1 MKIRELYASLD
12 ALWPRTLSAEWDNDG
27 LMCAADPERE
37 AVRAVVSLDA
47 TLPAIIRAKET
58 GSVLVTHHPM
68 IFRGAKNVVAG
79 DAIPDR
85 IIEAVRSGVAVMS
98 FHTRLDAADCGVN
111 DALAEKIGVAV
122 SGTFGDEE
130 CPTIGRIGTL
140 AAPVTLDE
148 FSLRVKN
155 ALGSP
160 LVRVTGDGSRIVSRI
175 AAVGGSGGDFID
187 AARAAGADVLVTGEV
202 GYNRAEDGAETG
214 KIAVLEAGHYHSEAP
229 VLPVIANALGEL
241 GIETEIFE
249 SYPQWTI

>member
-47 TLPAIIRAKET
+47 TLSAIARARTT

-122 SGTFGDEE
+122 SGKF
-130 CPTIGRIGTL
+130 
-140 AAPVTLDE
+140 
-148 FSLRVKN
+148 
-155 ALGSP
+155 
-160 LVRVTGDGSRIVSRI
+160 
-175 AAVGGSGGDFID
+175 
-187 AARAAGADVLVTGEV
+187 
-202 GYNRAEDGAETG
+202 
-214 KIAVLEAGHYHSEAP
+214 
-229 VLPVIANALGEL
+229 
-241 GIETEIFE
+241 
-249 SYPQWTI
+249 